1 MSRHN
6 DARRIADAL
15 SKLEGS
21 SDQYDGSPKLAAV
34 TLIRRSV
41 FFETASLLANA
52 ADVVAANAG
61 AQRRIMANA
70 RVLGVYFHPK
80 GTATANATNN
90 AQIEVVQLQA
100 NGVAASVALA
110 AANTAPTANG
120 GTGSLVAGTAVELTV
135 ASGANGRVAKG
146 TTIAPK
152 LTQNSSGVA
161 LPAGTITVDIEL
173 EGAATDYPY

>member
-1 MSRHN
+1 MSRYN
-6 DARRIADAL
+6 DARRIVDGLA
-15 SKLEGS
+15 KLEGS
-21 SDQYDGSPKLAAV
+21 SDQFDGSPKLAAV

-70 RVLGVYFHPK
+70 RVLGAYFHPK
-80 GTATANATNN
+80 GTATANASNN

-100 NGVAASVALA
+100 NGVPATVALA